1 VDLVVILIIVFVM
14 TILVV
19 KATDYRPRY
28 PELDSEEEPEP
39 YEPLDDQI
47 RNWVPPPSYNSHRL
61 AVPPDEDKEPPS
73 DR

>member
-14 TILVV
+14 TVLVV

-28 PELDSEEEPEP
+28 PELDSEPDE

-47 RNWVPPPSYNSHRL
+47 RNYVPPP
-61 AVPPDEDKEPPS
+61 KEPPS